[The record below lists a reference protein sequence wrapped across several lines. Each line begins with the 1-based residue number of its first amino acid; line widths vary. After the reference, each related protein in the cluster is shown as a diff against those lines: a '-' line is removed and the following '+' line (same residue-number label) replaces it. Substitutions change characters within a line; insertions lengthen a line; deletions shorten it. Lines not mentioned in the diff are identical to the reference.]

1 MPASGAQLTKN
12 FDRFLHVRCAATTSE
27 FQQSLQAE
35 SSIDPNQRLWML
47 KLDDEP
53 APQNAGIASFLQL

>member
-1 MPASGAQLTKN
+1 MFAAPPQRVSSDRASKPSA
-12 FDRFLHVRCAATTSE
+12 
-27 FQQSLQAE
+27 
-35 SSIDPNQRLWML
+35 SIDPNQRLWML

>member
-1 MPASGAQLTKN
+1 MPASGAQPRISIVS
-12 FDRFLHVRCAATTSE
+12 FMFAAPPQRVS
-27 FQQSLQAE
+27 SNRA
-35 SSIDPNQRLWML
+35 SKRSASIDPNQRLWML